1 MSTYKE
7 LAELAFGELSEK
19 EQIEFL
25 SDKIIG
31 FSADTIFGK
40 IIDPADLDDYIRDN
54 IDDFI
59 DEFKR

>member
-1 MSTYKE
+1 MNTYKE
-7 LAELAFGELSEK
+7 IAELSFGKLSAK

-25 SDKIIG
+25 SDKVND

-40 IIDPADLDDYIRDN
+40 IIDQADLDDYIRDN

-59 DEFKR
+59 NEFKR